1 MVKVTGFRVS
11 LLTALLTLA
20 FYAVLSQTQLMRSL
34 EGMSLDFRFQLS
46 GVTKPGRD
54 VAVVLIDDKSVAE
67 IGRWPWGRA
76 TIAKMVD
83 QLAAAGARVIALD
96 MLFLDPESRVSGE
109 AVAGLEDLVRTL
121 DGAALGTALE
131 AVRSRLPALVAQ
143 LGLDEDAVLG
153 QAMARAGKVVVPF
166 SFVFAAPGSDPAP
179 PSVPP
184 DFIEASA
191 FRTLRLVAGQDPRF
205 ALASR
210 GLLAPLPAIGAN
222 AKALGHANVAIDVD
236 GSARFEY
243 PVLEYAGQ
251 YYPSF
256 AVQIAREFLGLAPE
270 EVGIDFASGLRVG
283 GKLVPTDN
291 YMRLLANLYGPEQ
304 TFPTY
309 AFSDVALGRVPDD
322 AFAGKAVLIGANA
335 VGISDVFVTPYS
347 AVVPGVE
354 RNANIVDNILSERFL
369 QRPRLS

>member
-1 MVKVTGFRVS
+1 VVKVTGFRVS

-131 AVRSRLPALVAQ
+131 A
-143 LGLDEDAVLG
+143 
-153 QAMARAGKVVVPF
+153 
-166 SFVFAAPGSDPAP
+166 
-179 PSVPP
+179 
-184 DFIEASA
+184 
-191 FRTLRLVAGQDPRF
+191 
-205 ALASR
+205 
-210 GLLAPLPAIGAN
+210 
-222 AKALGHANVAIDVD
+222 
-236 GSARFEY
+236 
-243 PVLEYAGQ
+243 
-251 YYPSF
+251 
-256 AVQIAREFLGLAPE
+256 
-270 EVGIDFASGLRVG
+270 
-283 GKLVPTDN
+283 
-291 YMRLLANLYGPEQ
+291 
-304 TFPTY
+304 
-309 AFSDVALGRVPDD
+309 
-322 AFAGKAVLIGANA
+322 
-335 VGISDVFVTPYS
+335 
-347 AVVPGVE
+347 
-354 RNANIVDNILSERFL
+354 
-369 QRPRLS
+369 